1 MKQIFLFTA
10 FILLSQA
17 IFAQTASK
25 TKTKEEESASSI
37 ELGNIKA
44 GNGDWKGALDDYT
57 NALGYYPQNGPAYF
71 HSGLA
76 KQNLK
81 EYRAA
86 IIDFSKAI
94 YFNNS
99 DGASYYGRGVC
110 YILIGNKQKCC
121 FDLSKASELGYNDA
135 NQAIQ
140 NYCN

>member
-1 MKQIFLFTA
+1 MKKNFLFAA
-10 FILLSQA
+10 FLLVSQS
-17 IFAQTASK
+17 IFAQSLP
-25 TKTKEEESASSI
+25 KTKEEESNSSI

-44 GNGDWKGALDDYT
+44 NNGDWKGALNDYT
-57 NALGYYPQNGPAYF
+57 NAIGYDPKSGSAYF

-81 EYRAA
+81 DYRAA
-86 IIDFSKAI
+86 LTDFSKAI

-99 DGASYYGRGVC
+99 DAASYYGRGLC
-110 YILIGNKQKCC
+110 YILMGSNQKGC
-121 FDLSKASELGYNDA
+121 FDLSKASELGNADA

>member
-1 MKQIFLFTA
+1 MKKLFLFTA
-10 FILLSQA
+10 FILVSHT
-17 IFAQTASK
+17 IFAQSVS
-25 TKTKEEESASSI
+25 KTKEEESDLSI

-44 GNGDWKGALDDYT
+44 NNGDWKGALNDYT
-57 NALGYYPQNGPAYF
+57 NAIGYSPKNGLAYF
-71 HSGLA
+71 HSGRA

-86 IIDFSKAI
+86 LTDFSKAI

-99 DGASYYGRGVC
+99 DAASYYGRGLC
-110 YILIGNKQKCC
+110 YILTGNNQKGC
-121 FDLSKASELGYNDA
+121 FDLSKASELGNADA